1 MTRKEGSV
9 LPVLKSDKN
18 DFKKVSDGIYRK
30 LIHTDHLM
38 VAAIDF
44 VDGPWDEAMP
54 RHSHHHEQASYV
66 AEGEIVFYCEDEPD
80 QHLKAGDMFAAP
92 SGKQHTIKI
101 LTKRVRIIDSFHP
114 IREDFL

>member
-44 VDGPWDEAMP
+44 LDGP
-54 RHSHHHEQASYV
+54 
-66 AEGEIVFYCEDEPD
+66 
-80 QHLKAGDMFAAP
+80 AA
-92 SGKQHTIKI
+92 
-101 LTKRVRIIDSFHP
+101 
-114 IREDFL
+114 